1 MQLDVFWAEETV
13 RDFERRVAAHVERER
28 NAELFASA
36 QCRRNDR
43 QPAVIPAQQ
52 RSRMRTAFRW
62 HLHVCCRAIPRRWNP
77 CLALS

>member
-13 RDFERRVAAHVERER
+13 RDYERRVAAHVKRKR

-36 QCRRNDR
+36 QWGRNDR
-43 QPAVIPAQQ
+43 QSQVILAQQ
-52 RSRMRTAFRW
+52 RSRARTAFRW
-62 HLHVCCRAIPRRWNP
+62 RLHVCCRAMPQRWNP